1 MKTLEEY
8 RKAGTDLYNRLHLST
23 YPIAIKYIQDISE
36 VPEGVMQPSAFGQK
50 MALCQAFTQTRRW
63 GTNVVM
69 TSDDNF
75 CTPAT
80 AFHGWEKISAED
92 LIESQVRQGWH
103 SDIEAETRRIE
114 GGLNLLKTHEGK
126 YCGFI
131 SSPLP
136 ETVVIPDTVLIY
148 CDGVQLTHLIHAV
161 SYEYKHVPLSSFEG
175 YGESC
180 IKGGYAPFV
189 TGSPQIVIP
198 GAGDRSFAGIMDH
211 ELAMGLP
218 EFLLFY
224 VLDNLFKSGGEMNIG
239 YPMRSLMPMNITEDI
254 TPGFKF
260 LREKMEE
267 KNNY

>member
-8 RKAGTDLYNRLHLST
+8 RKAGKDLYNRLHLST
-23 YPIAIKYIQDISE
+23 YPIAIKYIKDMGE

-50 MALCQAFTQTRRW
+50 MSLCQAFTQSRRW
-63 GTNVVM
+63 GGSLVM
-69 TSDDNF
+69 TSEDNF

-80 AFHGWEKISAED
+80 AFHGWERISAEE

-103 SDIEAETRRIE
+103 RDIEAETRRIE
-114 GGLNLLKTHEGK
+114 GGMNILKTHEGK

-161 SYEYKHVPLSSFEG
+161 SYEYKYVPVSSFEG

-189 TGSPQIVIP
+189 TQTPQIVIP

-239 YPMRSLMPMNITEDI
+239 YPMRFLMPMNITEDI

-260 LREKMEE
+260 LRGKMDEK
-267 KNNY
+267 K